1 MRRVSVTNLLTPFA
15 NGVRPVLAQH
25 RSLSA
30 PITDF
35 LTVAVC
41 AVYAL
46 QAFQTVLWDA
56 PSVFVTTNYVY
67 LRAPW
72 LAWPLS
78 PLLHGGLAHVVPN
91 VLTLFV
97 FGRIAEAHLSKIR
110 FAAMALLAAAGS
122 IMALAGWG
130 IAFGSDPNVAVYG
143 ISGVVFAAAGFA
155 LVHVPQHGR
164 VTDLELLAL
173 LFGVCAAGLV
183 GIEVLTAVLLRSPAS
198 INVGHAAGLLV
209 GVGTAAI
216 SQECGGAR
224 QHPSNAETRQR

>member
-1 MRRVSVTNLLTPFA
+1 MRRVSVSNLLMPFE
-15 NGVRPVLAQH
+15 NGLRPVFADH

-30 PITDF
+30 PVTD
-35 LTVAVC
+35 LLVVIVC
-41 AVYAL
+41 AVYAV
-46 QAFQTVLWDA
+46 QAFQTALWGA

-78 PLLHGGLAHVVPN
+78 PLLHGGLVHVIPN
-91 VLTLFV
+91 VVTLFA
-97 FGRIAEAHLSKIR
+97 FGRIAEATLPGRRYAS
-110 FAAMALLAAAGS
+110 MALVASVASIGALAAWS
-122 IMALAGWG
+122 L
-130 IAFGSDPNVAVYG
+130 AFGSGPQAVYG

-183 GIEVLTAVLLRSPAS
+183 GVEVLTAVLLRSPAS

-216 SQECGGAR
+216 SQGCGDAR